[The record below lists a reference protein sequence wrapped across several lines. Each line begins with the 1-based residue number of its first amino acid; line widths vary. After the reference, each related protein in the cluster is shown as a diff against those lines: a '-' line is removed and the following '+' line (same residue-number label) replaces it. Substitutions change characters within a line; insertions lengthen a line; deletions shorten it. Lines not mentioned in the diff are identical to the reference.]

1 MAKYLVFIM
10 ALVALTLGI
19 LSANRLLT
27 ELAITVNTERE
38 FMVNQVSQSLKP
50 QTKNTIALQNVIYEQ
65 RIETLKNRISD
76 VEKKS
81 AAVKQYA
88 NPIEEELALY
98 RETFAQK
105 ARASENERLQL
116 YVDLVSKYRD
126 YQRATTSL
134 DSFIP
139 LKDSDSLLSVPSVQ
153 LDVVYDAGGALAQ
166 THNRFIEE
174 ERDSSFATHYEPQLR
189 RFLAPYKLNVSL
201 VECHSTLCAVHL
213 GHVWENAY
221 YQGFEEIW
229 QALTE
234 QNWMNLNRVGDAHQY
249 RGKGHQVQVWYLEAA
264 L

>member
-1 MAKYLVFIM
+1 MIKLWLTSA
-10 ALVALTLGI
+10 ALIAFTFGI
-19 LSANRLLT
+19 LSANQLLDSLEIT
-27 ELAITVNTERE
+27 ENTERE

-65 RIETLKNRISD
+65 RIETLKNRIAD

-81 AAVKQYA
+81 AAVKQYSD
-88 NPIEEELALY
+88 PIEQELALY
-98 RETFAQK
+98 RDTFAQK
-105 ARASENERLQL
+105 ARASEDERLQL

-126 YQRATTSL
+126 YHRATTSL
-134 DSFIP
+134 ESFIP

-174 ERDSSFATHYEPQLR
+174 GRDSSFAAHYEPQLR
-189 RFLAPYKLNVSL
+189 RFLAPYELNVAL

-213 GHVWENAY
+213 GHVWEDPY
-221 YQGFEEIW
+221 FQGFEEVW
-229 QALTE
+229 DVLRQ
-234 QNWMNLNRVGDAHQY
+234 QNWMNLNRIGDAHQY
-249 RGKGHQVQVWYLEAA
+249 RGKGHQVQVWYLEGA